1 MRLFESASRKSDPAI
16 DEERFLRAARAYAL
30 KRFPNPEREGCPPAA
45 EINAMAKHQNSPVGV
60 GDRARHMATCS
71 PCLRDY
77 LNARERWKRRR
88 RRVIAVL
95 AASAGLAIAIAG
107 ASLLAPPA
115 PVSPSPP
122 PSIAEQIPADA
133 LRVATLDLRP
143 LEPARGGPET
153 RAAAPV
159 LERANLKLTVLLPV
173 GSEPGNY
180 EFEVRD
186 QQGSTQIRGG
196 AIAVI
201 RKYVTTIET
210 SVDLRQVDPGSFK
223 WAIRRVGETSW
234 RSYPLEVR

>member
-1 MRLFESASRKSDPAI
+1 MRLFESASRNSDPAI

-30 KRFPNPEREGCPPAA
+30 KRFPNPERKGCPPAA
-45 EINAMAKHQNSPVGV
+45 EIDAIARHQISLAGI
-60 GDRARHMATCS
+60 GDRARHIATCS

-77 LNARERWKRRR
+77 LDARDRWKRRR

-95 AASAGLAIAIAG
+95 AAAAGLAVVIAG
-107 ASLLAPPA
+107 ASFLAPPA

-122 PSIAEQIPADA
+122 RSVAEQSPADA
-133 LRVATLDLRP
+133 QRFATLDLRP
-143 LEPARGGPET
+143 LEPSRGDAET
-153 RAAAPV
+153 RAAPPV
-159 LERANLKLTVLLPV
+159 LPRASLKLTVLLPV

-186 QQGSTQIRGG
+186 QQDSPEIRGA

-210 SVDLRQVDPGSFK
+210 SLDLRQVDPGSFR

>member
-1 MRLFESASRKSDPAI
+1 MRLFESVSRNSDPAI

-30 KRFPNPEREGCPPAA
+30 KRFPNPERKGCPPAA
-45 EINAMAKHQNSPVGV
+45 EIDALARHQVSLSGI
-60 GDRARHMATCS
+60 GDRARHIATCS

-88 RRVIAVL
+88 RRVITVL
-95 AASAGLAIAIAG
+95 AAAAGLAIAIAG
-107 ASLLAPPA
+107 ASLFAPPA

-122 PSIAEQIPADA
+122 PPIAEQSPADA
-133 LRVATLDLRP
+133 LRFATLDLRP
-143 LEPARGGPET
+143 LEPIRGEAET
-153 RAAAPV
+153 RAGAPV
-159 LERANLKLTVLLPV
+159 LPRASLKLTVLLPV

-186 QQGSTQIRGG
+186 QQDSPEIRGG

>member
-16 DEERFLRAARAYAL
+16 DEERFLRAGRAYAL
-30 KRFPNPEREGCPPAA
+30 KRFPNPERKGCPPAA
-45 EINAMAKHQNSPVGV
+45 EIGAMAKHQISLSGIE
-60 GDRARHMATCS
+60 DRARHIATCS

-77 LNARERWKRRR
+77 LNATERWKRRR

-95 AASAGLAIAIAG
+95 AAAAGLGIVLAG

-115 PVSPSPP
+115 PVSPSAP
-122 PSIAEQIPADA
+122 PSISEQIPADA

-143 LEPARGGPET
+143 LEPVRGGSEA

-159 LERANLKLTVLLPV
+159 LQRANLKLTVLLPV

-186 QQGSTQIRGG
+186 QQDSPQIRG
-196 AIAVI
+196 AAVAKI
-201 RKYVTTIET
+201 RNYITTIET
-210 SVDLRQVDPGSFK
+210 TVDLRQVDTGSFK
-223 WAIRRVGETSW
+223 WAIRRLGETNW

>member
-16 DEERFLRAARAYAL
+16 DEERYLRAARAYAL
-30 KRFPNPEREGCPPAA
+30 KRFPNPERKGCPPAA
-45 EINAMAKHQNSPVGV
+45 EINTMAKHQISLPDI
-60 GDRARHMATCS
+60 GDRARHIATCS

-95 AASAGLAIAIAG
+95 AVAAGLGIAIAG
-107 ASLLAPPA
+107 ASLIAPPA
-115 PVSPSPP
+115 PVSPTAP
-122 PSIAEQIPADA
+122 PSIAEIPADA

-143 LEPARGGPET
+143 LEPVRGGPEA

-159 LERANLKLTVLLPV
+159 LQRANLKLTVLLPV

-186 QQGSTQIRGG
+186 QQDSTQIRG
-196 AIAVI
+196 AAVAVI
-201 RKYVTTIET
+201 RNYITTIET
-210 SVDLRQVDPGSFK
+210 TVDLREVDTGSFR
-223 WAIRRVGETSW
+223 WAIRRLGETNW
-234 RSYPLEVR
+234 RSYTIEVR